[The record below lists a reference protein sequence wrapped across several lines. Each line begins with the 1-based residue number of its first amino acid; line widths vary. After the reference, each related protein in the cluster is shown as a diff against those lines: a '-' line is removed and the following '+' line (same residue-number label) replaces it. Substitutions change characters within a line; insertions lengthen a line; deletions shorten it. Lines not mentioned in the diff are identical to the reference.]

1 MSVKVDATH
10 QNLLNIVKAGTM
22 AQNLPFSVANILRSD
37 FPHPSRIT
45 KAPRVLYMAP
55 TLNESSRIPFVALRC
70 QLDQRANHC
79 SETEFFGRGS
89 YSAQTLPANPEREAF
104 QNSGHV
110 KEQQRKRGMLN
121 NFPNLLQYVFIQ
133 FT

>member
-1 MSVKVDATH
+1 MSVKLDATH

-45 KAPRVLYMAP
+45 KAPRVLYMA
-55 TLNESSRIPFVALRC
+55 TESSRLPFVALRC
-70 QLDQRANHC
+70 QLDQRAIHC
-79 SETEFFGRGS
+79 NETEFFGRGS

-110 KEQQRKRGMLN
+110 KEHQRKRGMLN
-121 NFPNLLQYVFIQ
+121 IYILNLL
-133 FT
+133 